1 MPAAEGPQ
9 ATEGPQFWFQVN
21 EDVKTGYEAAV
32 RVGRGRREARRDRM
46 AGESEQCILSGE
58 K

>member
-21 EDVKTGYEAAV
+21 EDVKTGYEAVV
-32 RVGRGRREARRDRM
+32 RVARGEVRRDRM
-46 AGESEQCILSGE
+46 ASESKQCILSGE
-58 K
+58 NQG

>member
-21 EDVKTGYEAAV
+21 EDVKTGYEAVV
-32 RVGRGRREARRDRM
+32 RVGRREVRRDRM
-46 AGESEQCILSGE
+46 ASESEQCILSGE
-58 K
+58 NQG

>member
-21 EDVKTGYEAAV
+21 EDVKTGYEAVV
-32 RVGRGRREARRDRM
+32 RVGRREARRDRM
-46 AGESEQCILSGE
+46 AGESEQCILIGE

>member
-1 MPAAEGPQ
+1 MPTAEGPQ

-21 EDVKTGYEAAV
+21 EDVKTGYEAVV
-32 RVGRGRREARRDRM
+32 RVGRREARRDRM